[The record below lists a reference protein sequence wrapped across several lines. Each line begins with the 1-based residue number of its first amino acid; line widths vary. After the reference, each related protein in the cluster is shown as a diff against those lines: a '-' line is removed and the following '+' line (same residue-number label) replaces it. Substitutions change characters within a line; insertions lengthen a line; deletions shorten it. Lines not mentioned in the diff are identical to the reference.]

1 VRAVGA
7 MAFGGPD
14 VLQIVDVPEPHAGIG
29 EVRIRV
35 HAAAINPADTLM
47 RAGHVALPGVRP
59 PYIPGQDA
67 AGVVDEIGPG
77 TSTDL
82 RIGDRV
88 MAMVMPNGPKGG
100 AYAEKVVLPT
110 SWVSRAPATASHAEA
125 ATLPLNGLTARL
137 ALDLLALSPGQ
148 TLAVTGA
155 AGAVG
160 GLLIQLAKSDGLYVV
175 ADAAGHDEELVRSLG
190 ADLVVARGN
199 DVAGRVRAAVP
210 AGVHGLADAALIGA
224 PVVAAVKEGGGIA
237 ALRGTQIYGP
247 PYRGIAF
254 HTVYVPDY
262 VGRADKL
269 DHLRQ
274 LADAGALSLRVAGTF
289 PPEQAEQAHR
299 LFEAGGIRGRL
310 ILQF

>member
-1 VRAVGA
+1 
-7 MAFGGPD
+7 MAFGGPE
-14 VLQIVDVPEPHAGIG
+14 VLQVVEVPEPHAGPG

-47 RAGHVALPGVRP
+47 RAGYVALPGVRP

-77 TSTDL
+77 TATDL
-82 RIGDRV
+82 KIGDRV
-88 MAMVMPNGPKGG
+88 MAMVMPTVPTGG
-100 AYAEKVVLPT
+100 GYAEMVVLPAT
-110 SWVSRAPATASHAEA
+110 WVSRAPATASHAEA

-148 TLAVTGA
+148 TLAVTGG

-175 ADAAGHDEELVRSLG
+175 ADAAGNDQELVRALG
-190 ADLVVARGN
+190 ADHVVARGN
-199 DVAGRVRAAVP
+199 DIACRIRAVVP
-210 AGVHGLADAALIGA
+210 AGVDALADAALIGE
-224 PVVAAVKEGGGIA
+224 PVVAAVKDGGGIA
-237 ALRGTQIYGP
+237 ALRGTQIFGP
-247 PYRGIAF
+247 PQRGIAF

-269 DHLRQ
+269 DQLRQ